1 MFLTDL
7 LQQSYFSKLR
17 WPHICKNC
25 ITITILK
32 EVSCLLSLQCQK
44 YHYNNYFSPSIIS
57 YLHFIPILTSLQ
69 KSLHALTY
77 RLFTFP
83 YTAPSFFS
91 TAPTVFTSIFR
102 SFPKFQFSIY
112 SRSSFTTSS
121 KSVMLLRPL
130 ICHIPVMPGFMASLV
145 QCLSSYCS
153 TSETRGGL
161 VPTREMS
168 PLSTLKN
175 CGNSSMLQSRMKLPI
190 PFL

>member
-1 MFLTDL
+1 MVL
-7 LQQSYFSKLR
+7 LYSS
-17 WPHICKNC
+17 
-25 ITITILK
+25 
-32 EVSCLLSLQCQK
+32 SLF
-44 YHYNNYFSPSIIS
+44 YS
-57 YLHFIPILTSLQ
+57 TT
-69 KSLHALTY
+69 KSLRALTY

-83 YTAPSFFS
+83 YAAPSFFS
-91 TAPTVFTSIFR
+91 TAPTVFHSIFR

-161 VPTREMS
+161 VPTREIS

-190 PFL
+190 PFYRYHPAESCCQ

>member
-1 MFLTDL
+1 MCFL
-7 LQQSYFSKLR
+7 F
-17 WPHICKNC
+17 
-25 ITITILK
+25 
-32 EVSCLLSLQCQK
+32 LSLHQCS
-44 YHYNNYFSPSIIS
+44 HCCFLSPFLCGSF
-57 YLHFIPILTSLQ
+57 LHNLSLANLLNKEKMNKCRQ
-69 KSLHALTY
+69 PPLKPSNGN
-77 RLFTFP
+77 P
-83 YTAPSFFS
+83 YTAPSFLS
-91 TAPTVFTSIFR
+91 TAPTVFHSILR

-130 ICHIPVMPGFMASLV
+130 ICHIPVMPGFMESLV

-161 VPTREMS
+161 VPTREIS

>member
-1 MFLTDL
+1 MWSFSTPFSLANL
-7 LQQSYFSKLR
+7 LHKENMNKCRQSL
-17 WPHICKNC
+17 
-25 ITITILK
+25 LK
-32 EVSCLLSLQCQK
+32 P
-44 YHYNNYFSPSIIS
+44 NG
-57 YLHFIPILTSLQ
+57 
-69 KSLHALTY
+69 KSL
-77 RLFTFP
+77 
-83 YTAPSFFS
+83 YTAPSFLS
-91 TAPTVFTSIFR
+91 TAPTVFHSIFR

-161 VPTREMS
+161 VPTREIS